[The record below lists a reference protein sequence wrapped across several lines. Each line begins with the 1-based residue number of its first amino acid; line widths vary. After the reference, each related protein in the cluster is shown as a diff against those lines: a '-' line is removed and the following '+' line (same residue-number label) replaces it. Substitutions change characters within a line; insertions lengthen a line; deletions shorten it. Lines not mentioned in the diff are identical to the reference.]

1 MQRSSTYVMTQ
12 TDQLISLFG
21 DLAVATAVVD
31 DIVVLQFILYLTL
44 LEVMPIPKADTKF
57 TFQY

>member
-1 MQRSSTYVMTQ
+1 MTQ

-31 DIVVLQFILYLTL
+31 DIVVLRFIPHLTL
-44 LEVMPIPKADTKF
+44 LEVTPIPRFDAKF
-57 TFQY
+57 IFQY

>member
-1 MQRSSTYVMTQ
+1 MTQ

>member
-31 DIVVLQFILYLTL
+31 DIVILHFIPHLTL
-44 LEVMPIPKADTKF
+44 LDVTPISRVDAKF
-57 TFQY
+57 IFQY

>member
-1 MQRSSTYVMTQ
+1 MTQ

-21 DLAVATAVVD
+21 DFAVATAVVD
-31 DIVVLQFILYLTL
+31 DIVVIYFIIYLAF
-44 LEVMPIPKADTKF
+44 LEVTPNRGVEPKF